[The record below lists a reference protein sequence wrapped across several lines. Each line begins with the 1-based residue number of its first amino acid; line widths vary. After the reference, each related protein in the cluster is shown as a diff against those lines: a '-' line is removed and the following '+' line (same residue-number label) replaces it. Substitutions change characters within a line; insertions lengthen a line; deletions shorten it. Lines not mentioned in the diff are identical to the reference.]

1 MASTLD
7 AREFPSRLQRL
18 DALLRQLE
26 HQADPAALAS
36 FQEIL
41 QTVLDLHG
49 AGLDR
54 LLAQV
59 AEAGDASQAVLDF
72 CAEDEVVG
80 GMLLL
85 HGLHPLDLE
94 GRVRQALDGV
104 RPYLRSHGGNVEVL
118 AIRDGVV
125 HLRLRGSCHGCASS
139 AATVKQTIEQAI
151 FGRAPEIVAVEVE
164 NVVATVADESGR
176 LALPVL

>member
-7 AREFPSRLQRL
+7 AKDFPSRLQRL
-18 DALLRQLE
+18 DALLRELD
-26 HQADPAALAS
+26 HLADPAARAT

-54 LLAQV
+54 LLGRV
-59 AEAGDASQAVLDF
+59 ADGGEAGQEVLEF

-94 GRVRQALDGV
+94 GRVRQALDSV
-104 RPYLRSHGGNVEVL
+104 RPYLRSHGGNAEVL
-118 AIRDGVV
+118 AIEDGVV
-125 HLRLRGSCHGCASS
+125 RLRLEGSCHGCASS

-151 FGRAPEIVAVEVE
+151 CGRAPEVIAVEVE
-164 NVVATVADESGR
+164 NVVDRVPDESGR
-176 LALPVL
+176 FALPVL